1 MPTVRTTIP
10 SITVFDPKPL
20 YAIAGAGDLAVE
32 RFRTLVAEF
41 PTQVQELRKQVEDF
55 PSRAQSLPVELRKT
69 AEDFRKQAEDFPSRA
84 QSLPE
89 ELRKTAEELSSK
101 ASSAYDDFAIRG
113 EKVVAGLRGEKPGKS
128 VGTKDRAT
136 TTRPAAKKTT
146 AKRTTA
152 KRTTAKR
159 TTAKRTTAKKAAAR
173 KTPAKTVTASVT
185 ATPSQ
190 NGSSIS
196 GPTHHAP
203 VRALGPSS
211 RSGVLT
217 GCSRTAHDGDC
228 LQVTGAPWS
237 SDRPATAAAGGPVPG
252 P

>member
-20 YAIAGAGDLAVE
+20 YALAGAGDLAVE
-32 RFRTLVAEF
+32 RFRTLVAEC

-55 PSRAQSLPVELRKT
+55 PTRAQSLPVELRKT

-101 ASSAYDDFAIRG
+101 AASAYDDFAIRG

-146 AKRTTA
+146 AKRTT

-159 TTAKRTTAKKAAAR
+159 TTAKRTAKKATAR

-190 NGSSIS
+190 NGASSTS
-196 GPTHHAP
+196 
-203 VRALGPSS
+203 
-211 RSGVLT
+211 
-217 GCSRTAHDGDC
+217 
-228 LQVTGAPWS
+228 
-237 SDRPATAAAGGPVPG
+237 
-252 P
+252 

>member
-20 YAIAGAGDLAVE
+20 YALAGAGDLAVE
-32 RFRTLVAEF
+32 RVRTLVAEF

-55 PSRAQSLPVELRKT
+55 PSRAHSLPVELRKT

-101 ASSAYDDFAIRG
+101 ASSAYDDFASRG

-136 TTRPAAKKTT
+136 ASRPAAKKTT
-146 AKRTTA
+146 AKRTT

-159 TTAKRTTAKKAAAR
+159 TTAKRTAKRTAKKATARRTAA
-173 KTPAKTVTASVT
+173 KNVTASVT
-185 ATPSQ
+185 ATPNQ
-190 NGSSIS
+190 NGARSSS
-196 GPTHHAP
+196 
-203 VRALGPSS
+203 
-211 RSGVLT
+211 
-217 GCSRTAHDGDC
+217 
-228 LQVTGAPWS
+228 
-237 SDRPATAAAGGPVPG
+237 
-252 P
+252 